1 MVCPWH
7 EAYDEIIVSFQQE
20 AMMAK
25 QRQKKSSRNDKNMQW
40 QSGQGMQQGTA
51 LNQQSAR
58 EAASSTT
65 HRDRTTGARG
75 DSTHQRY
82 TSSVQKDDM
91 RRAEGGKTR
100 SDKEIR

>member
-1 MVCPWH
+1 
-7 EAYDEIIVSFQQE
+7 
-20 AMMAK
+20 MAK
-25 QRQKKSSRNDKNMQW
+25 QRHKKSTLTGKNLQW
-40 QSGQGMQQGTA
+40 QNNQGMQQGTA

-58 EAASSTT
+58 EASSSTT
-65 HRDRTTGARG
+65 HRDRGTGARG

-100 SDKEIR
+100 TDKEIR

>member
-1 MVCPWH
+1 
-7 EAYDEIIVSFQQE
+7 
-20 AMMAK
+20 MAK
-25 QRQKKSSRNDKNMQW
+25 QRHKKTARTEKNMQW
-40 QSGQGMQQGTA
+40 QNTQGMQQGTA

-65 HRDRTTGARG
+65 HRDRSTGARG

-91 RRAEGGKTR
+91 RRAEGAKTR
-100 SDKEIR
+100 TDKEIR

>member
-1 MVCPWH
+1 MT
-7 EAYDEIIVSFQQE
+7 
-20 AMMAK
+20 K
-25 QRQKKSSRNDKNMQW
+25 QRHKKSTLTGKNLQW
-40 QSGQGMQQGTA
+40 QNNQGMQQGTA

-58 EAASSTT
+58 EASASTT
-65 HRDRTTGARG
+65 HRDRGTGARG

-100 SDKEIR
+100 TDKEIR